1 MSNLLVILNFYS
13 FRKSYPLLIGIFI
26 ILIFLSFKIKIV
38 NLRNW
43 TIKHLILPL
52 IISITSYGS
61 WLHFD
66 TGAYHL
72 NYQYWL
78 KTSKIVFGLAN
89 INFGYG
95 FFRFWYLNHMG
106 R

>member
-1 MSNLLVILNFYS
+1 MMYFIQLYLYLQLEIYCNSKFFYS
-13 FRKSYPLLIGIFI
+13 FRKKLSIIDRNI
-26 ILIFLSFKIKIV
+26 ILIFSNFRSKIKIV

-43 TIKHLILPL
+43 TIKHLILPS

-78 KTSKIVFGLAN
+78 KTS
-89 INFGYG
+89 
-95 FFRFWYLNHMG
+95 
-106 R
+106 